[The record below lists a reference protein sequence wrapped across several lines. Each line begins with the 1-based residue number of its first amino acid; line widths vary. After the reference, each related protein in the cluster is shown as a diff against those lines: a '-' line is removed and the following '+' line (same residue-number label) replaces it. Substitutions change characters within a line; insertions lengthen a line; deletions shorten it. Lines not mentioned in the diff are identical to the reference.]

1 MKLDCKHVWEHI
13 SGYLD
18 RELDPKLLA
27 AVEKHLENCEVCSA
41 VLDSTR
47 NVLVLT
53 ADSRTYELPVGYSER
68 LHERLTEAM
77 QGGTGSGV
85 TEC

>member
-18 RELDPKLLA
+18 QQLDPEMLA

-53 ADSRTYELPVGYSER
+53 ADNRTYELPVGYSER
-68 LHERLTEAM
+68 LHERLRRVISNR
-77 QGGTGSGV
+77 Q
-85 TEC
+85 